1 MVALRSIKNALLV
14 VLSFLFFFCIIPG
27 SSGQEKTPR
36 EFLYLEIEGMITA
49 GQASFIRRELGQVDP
64 AQFQAVIIRMDTPG
78 GLLEATLDLNR
89 AFGSASV
96 PVIVLVAPSGAIA
109 ASAGAFIL
117 VSSDIAAMSPG
128 TTVGAAMPVA
138 LSPGGAEQ
146 ADDKTVN
153 FFAGHMKSIA
163 REKGR
168 PAEVAERFVTENL
181 TLDALEALEEGIIN
195 LTAENTTVLLKK
207 LDGYELEKNGL
218 QVTLATGDARLVP
231 GEMNL
236 QERFQARVSDPQ
248 LSYLLLVAGALGLFF
263 GLGMPGTFVPE
274 VLGSLALLLGIYGFG
289 FFDTGTTGII
299 FLVLGFSLVLAEIF
313 TTGFGILGIGGG
325 VGILIGSIMLPQE
338 PLMAVE
344 WYATFRAAAVGIA
357 LAVILLSFL
366 IVTVV
371 ARSRRQ
377 WKESGSFFRA
387 ASTAVVTK
395 ELNPWGTVK
404 MRGELWRA
412 YSEDGSS
419 ITEIGC
425 EVDVLRQEGLTL
437 IVRAKNAGE

>member
-1 MVALRSIKNALLV
+1 VVALRSIKNFLLLL
-14 VLSFLFFFCIIPG
+14 LSFLLFFCIIPG

-49 GQASFIRRELGQVDP
+49 GEASFIRRELGQADP
-64 AQFQAVIIRMDTPG
+64 AQFQAAIIRMDTPG
-78 GLLEATLDLNR
+78 GLLEATLDLN
-89 AFGSASV
+89 FGSASI
-96 PVIVLVAPSGAIA
+96 PVIVFVAPSGAIA

-138 LSPGGAEQ
+138 LSPGGVEQ

-153 FFAGHMKSIA
+153 FFAGHIKSIA

-168 PAEVAERFVTENL
+168 PAELAERFVTENL
-181 TLDALEALEEGIIN
+181 TLDALEAQEEGIID

-236 QERFQARVSDPQ
+236 QERFHARVSDPQ

-274 VLGSLALLLGIYGFG
+274 VLGSLALLLGIYGFD
-289 FFDTGTTGII
+289 FFDTGTTGVI

-313 TTGFGILGIGGG
+313 TAGFGILGIGGG

-338 PLMAVE
+338 LLMAVE
-344 WYATFRAAAVGIA
+344 WYASFRAAAAGIA

-387 ASTAVVTK
+387 ASTAVVAK

-419 ITEIGC
+419 ITEGC

-437 IVRAKNAGE
+437 IVRAKTGEE